1 MNMSSEHHE
10 NPTPQPQ
17 PYAEEVLCAG
27 WNPVVLLLAEPL
39 AHASKPV
46 AADGSDIESFLA
58 RLYRWQQA

>member
-1 MNMSSEHHE
+1 
-10 NPTPQPQ
+10 
-17 PYAEEVLCAG
+17 VLCAS

-46 AADGSDIESFLA
+46 ADDGGDAESFLA